1 MQQVITIN
9 GLHIEVEAN
18 SGLIQEVV
26 LPALRSLEPLT
37 GDSRAIALLAGPP
50 GTGKS
55 TLVELLCQFS
65 IQDEG
70 EPIDVVGMD
79 GFHHRQHH
87 LETHHTTI
95 DGEQVLLRDIKGA
108 PETFDVDRLEEFLQ
122 RTRTEEE
129 VIWPRYDR
137 TLHDVV
143 DDSIP
148 INARVVLVEGN
159 WLLLDEPRWR
169 DLRQHAAMTIF
180 LGADPEMLR
189 ERLISRK
196 QAGGLSR
203 AEAED
208 FYEASDGPNVQRCL
222 NNSISNPDL
231 ALAALP
237 DGTVKKR

>member
-1 MQQVITIN
+1 MRHEIMIN
-9 GLHIEVEAN
+9 GLQSWVEAN
-18 SGLIQEVV
+18 PDLIRETL
-26 LPALRSLEPLT
+26 LPALRSLVPLE

-55 TLVELLCQFS
+55 TLVELIRQFS
-65 IQDEG
+65 MQDEG

-79 GFHHRQHH
+79 GFHHRQQY
-87 LETHHTTI
+87 LDTHNTTI
-95 DGEQVLLRDIKGA
+95 DGEQVPLRDIKGA

-122 RTRTEEE
+122 RTRTKEE
-129 VIWPRYDR
+129 VIWPSYDR
-137 TLHDVV
+137 ILHDVV

-148 INARVVLVEGN
+148 VTARVVLVEGN

-169 DLRQHAAMTIF
+169 DVRQHAAMTIF

-196 QAGGLSR
+196 QAGGLSP
-203 AEAED
+203 AQAED
-208 FYEASDGPNVQRCL
+208 FYQTSDGPNVLRCL
-222 NNSISNPDL
+222 NNSIRHPDI

-237 DGTVKKR
+237 DGTITQR

>member
-1 MQQVITIN
+1 MRHNIMIN
-9 GLHIEVEAN
+9 GLQGEVEAN
-18 SGLIQEVV
+18 PGLIQETL
-26 LPALRSLEPLT
+26 LPALRSLQPKD
-37 GDSRAIALLAGPP
+37 GDARAIALLAGPP

-55 TLVELLCQFS
+55 TLVELIRQFS
-65 IQDEG
+65 TADGG

-79 GFHHRQHH
+79 GFHHRQNH

-95 DGEQVLLRDIKGA
+95 DGEQVLLRNIKGA
-108 PETFDVDRLEEFLQ
+108 PETFDADRLEEFLQ
-122 RTRTEEE
+122 RTRTEDE
-129 VIWPRYDR
+129 VVWPGYDR

-143 DDSIP
+143 DDSIR

-169 DLRQHAAMTIF
+169 DVRQHAATTIF

-196 QAGGLSR
+196 QAGGLPR
-203 AEAED
+203 AEAEN
-208 FYEASDGPNVQRCL
+208 FYETSDGPNVLRCL
-222 NNSISNPDL
+222 NNSIHNPDI

-237 DGTVKKR
+237 DGTITQR